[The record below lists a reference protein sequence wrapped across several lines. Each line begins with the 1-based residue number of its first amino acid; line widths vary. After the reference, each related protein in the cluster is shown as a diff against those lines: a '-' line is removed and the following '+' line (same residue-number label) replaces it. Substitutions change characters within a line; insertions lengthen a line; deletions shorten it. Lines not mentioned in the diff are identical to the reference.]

1 MFQERDI
8 ALANWTRTPPTEIAL
23 TRPSGMNDEDVAIH
37 RRIYQK
43 LDKALTNAEKYQDL
57 NGVFTD
63 FLDHHEVVIR
73 YTDAG
78 FDRSDTEHRTK
89 LTIIPREDISALEI
103 QGDTGFATFIDCLTF
118 AGQCFLAGQ
127 EGFGLPN
134 DRMIIKTDIDTWLR
148 KGHKVRLFKDD
159 EEGIILEAQREWD
172 NFPVLRVIG
181 DDFVMNL
188 RKFNSLILSE
198 EILKIAEN
206 SEFMFGKDGNSS
218 PAPVLI
224 KL

>member
-23 TRPSGMNDEDVAIH
+23 TRPSGMNDEDVAIQ

-57 NGVFTD
+57 NGIFTD
-63 FLDHHEVVIR
+63 FLDHHEVIIH
-73 YTDAG
+73 YDSG

-89 LTIIPREDISALEI
+89 LTIIPREDTSALEI
-103 QGDTGFATFIDCLTF
+103 QRDTGFATFIDCLTF

-134 DRMIIKTDIDTWLR
+134 DRMIVEIDIDTWLR
-148 KGHKVRLFKDD
+148 KGHKVRLFKNG

-181 DDFVMNL
+181 GDFVMNL
-188 RKFNSLILSE
+188 QKFNSRILNE
-198 EILKIAEN
+198 EVLRIAEN
-206 SEFMFGKDGNSS
+206 DKFMFGEDGNSS
-218 PAPVLI
+218 PTPVLI